1 MITLLI
7 LQFLL
12 KIVNSEES
20 LDFNC
25 EDSVWFEGD
34 CRDVYED
41 ALCGEDALG
50 ERLYLGEDGQ
60 GHCDCDEGWIRYR
73 ERCYQEFTPAFC
85 LGENQ
90 ILRLNMAPEECN
102 QTSPEEQEICQEGK
116 KLNFICS
123 ENPCP
128 QDYYPHL

>member
-20 LDFNC
+20 LDYNC
-25 EDSVWFEGD
+25 EDSVWFKGD

-60 GHCDCDEGWIRYR
+60 GYCDCDEGWIRYR

-102 QTSPEEQEICQEGK
+102 QTSPEEQEICHKG
-116 KLNFICS
+116 
-123 ENPCP
+123 
-128 QDYYPHL
+128 